1 MKDAGHSLC
10 TFFLNNNFMVMTLF
24 EQNIIIFIG
33 ADAYKKFIL
42 TRHRRNSHCW
52 EFGVEFSVGS
62 S

>member
-1 MKDAGHSLC
+1 
-10 TFFLNNNFMVMTLF
+10 MVMTLF